1 MKTRMIM
8 AAVAAGLTVMASWA
22 AEPAQEVQNAAS
34 KLAEKESYSWTATTK
49 LGGESR
55 FEPRPWQGKTAGESG
70 TIITTTGRDDQ
81 EIKVAIQGEKRWMK
95 TDEGWQ
101 SLAELAQGEQG
112 GRGGFMARLM
122 RDYKLPVEEA
132 KNLAAKTTNLKKEG
146 NAYIGELTKEG
157 ARDLVMRGFRRGQSD
172 DQGPNVTGTTKFW
185 VKDGVLSKYEYNVK
199 GKLRF
204 GQDGREFDL
213 DRTTTVEIKD
223 AGSTQVEWPAELK

>member
-112 GRGGFMARLM
+112 GAAGFHGAIDARLQ
-122 RDYKLPVEEA
+122 
-132 KNLAAKTTNLKKEG
+132 AAGGGSKES
-146 NAYIGELTKEG
+146 
-157 ARDLVMRGFRRGQSD
+157 RGQ
-172 DQGPNVTGTTKFW
+172 NHEFK
-185 VKDGVLSKYEYNVK
+185 ER
-199 GKLRF
+199 GKCLH
-204 GQDGREFDL
+204 
-213 DRTTTVEIKD
+213 
-223 AGSTQVEWPAELK
+223 W